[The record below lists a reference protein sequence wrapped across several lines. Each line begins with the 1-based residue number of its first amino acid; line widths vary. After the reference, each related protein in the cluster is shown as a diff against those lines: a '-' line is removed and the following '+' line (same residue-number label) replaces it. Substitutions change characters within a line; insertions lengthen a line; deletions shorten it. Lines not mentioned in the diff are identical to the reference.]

1 MPRANGNDL
10 AELFGYA
17 PDDNSDAARKQ
28 WKSQKCP
35 FTENTCIKH
44 SHPQNDGSVVVYG
57 TCSVLNKARRTGTPE
72 EVIICPNRLYA
83 NNFTVLKQCYGAF
96 SRHAR
101 GETDYVMATQGV
113 WNPLVVPR

>member
-72 EVIICPNRLYA
+72 EVI
-83 NNFTVLKQCYGAF
+83 GAF